1 MINVLVDG
9 NVVAS
14 VPFWM
19 AHHVIDDALTAY
31 SSSGRKICFEVI
43 L

>member
-14 VPFWM
+14 VPLWM
-19 AHHVIDDALTAY
+19 AHHVIDDALSVY
-31 SSSGRKICFEVI
+31 SASGRKISFEVI